1 MSKQTTP
8 QFTPK
13 RLVPTA
19 EQSAIQIA
27 PKKIVLIDANAGA
40 AKTTTLALRIAESL
54 YRGRQ
59 PERTLALVF
68 TAAAKLAMRQRLAEI
83 GLAAHVIKRLTIA
96 TFDEL
101 AGSVLVKLEGGAVP
115 AIDND
120 EALRPYALEAIELV
134 AQRYGERYELEVSMN
149 NTAVAQFLKLQLRTK
164 ARFDLHRA
172 GFGHDTVQAS
182 LAALDISH
190 THYLWLR
197 EYERLRGSDAGETQ
211 FRARFDATYDLV
223 RLLEDDTPLR
233 SELPEYQVIVADE
246 LHDLN
251 EASFRLLTMLIR
263 RGNAFF
269 CGAGDRDQV
278 IYTWAGADHQFLSQ
292 RFEQEFPQL
301 QRYPLTSSYR
311 YGPELAQAV
320 GALKRKASSS
330 ALARGTRIE
339 LVGYDADAPDDC
351 AEQLVAA
358 LRRWQA
364 DGGGLGAAAIVLRDR
379 DQSIRVENALFRHGI
394 GYHMVDMHS
403 YLGSQEILMLRGLVA
418 IARQDLHSIKS
429 GARRGEML
437 EALVVFAEIPFNADQ
452 LRQARE
458 DVSTYPELLEG
469 FLTNQLAK
477 SANRD
482 KAGLTLAAVEYLRA
496 LEPQAPAGPALRHV
510 ASLMQLDRTAR
521 RLFVDPAQAKVVAAS
536 IGGFIEVCAES
547 ATAVGG
553 FSRWLGDIE
562 HGLAD
567 SKKADRVTIAC
578 VDQIKGLEYA
588 HVLLPYLALDAFPRA
603 LAEPREEEN
612 RFYVAVTRARERL
625 TLLAPEPAALR
636 SPYLAAMRLEH
647 ASASGS
653 RLLRKNVLRQEI
665 GARAPDG

>member
-1 MSKQTTP
+1 MSKETTP

-40 AKTTTLALRIAESL
+40 AKTTTLALRVAESL

-59 PERTLALVF
+59 PEHTLALVF

-83 GLAAHVIKRLTIA
+83 GLAAHVIKRLTIV

-101 AGSVLVKLEGGAVP
+101 ARSVLLKLEGGAVP
-115 AIDND
+115 LIDSY
-120 EALRPYALEAIELV
+120 EGLRPYALEAIELV
-134 AQRYGERYELEVSMN
+134 ALRYGERYELEVSMN
-149 NTAVAQFLKLQLRTK
+149 NTAVTQFLKLQLRTK
-164 ARFDLHRA
+164 ARLDFHRA
-172 GFGHDTVQAS
+172 GFAHDTVQDS
-182 LAALDISH
+182 LAALGISH

-197 EYERLRGSDAGETQ
+197 EYERLRGSDAGEIQ
-211 FRARFDATYDLV
+211 FRAQFDATYDLV
-223 RLLEDDTPLR
+223 RLLDDDEPLR
-233 SELPEYQVIVADE
+233 GELPAYQVIVADE

-251 EASFRLLTMLIR
+251 EAAFRLLTMLIR

-278 IYTWAGADHQFLSQ
+278 IYTWSGADHRFLRE

-301 QRYPLTSSYR
+301 QRYPLTRSYR
-311 YGPELAQAV
+311 YGPELAEAV

-330 ALARGTRIE
+330 ALARATRID
-339 LVGYDADAPDDC
+339 LALYDPGAPDAC
-351 AEQLVAA
+351 AELLVAA

-364 DGGGLGAAAIVLRDR
+364 DGGNLGAAAIVLRER
-379 DQSIRVENALFRHGI
+379 DQSIRVENALFRHAI
-394 GYHMVDMHS
+394 GYTMIDMHS
-403 YLGSQEILMLRGLVA
+403 YLASQEILMLRGLVA
-418 IARQDLHSIKS
+418 IARRDLHWIKS
-429 GARRGEML
+429 GARRAEIL
-437 EALVVFAEIPFNADQ
+437 EALVVFAEIPFTADE

-469 FLTNQLAK
+469 FLTNQLGK
-477 SANRD
+477 SVNRE
-482 KAGLTLAAVEYLRA
+482 KAGLTLAAVDYLRA
-496 LEPQAPAGPALRHV
+496 LDAHAPVGPALREV
-510 ASLMQLDRTAR
+510 SALMQLDRTAR

-536 IGGFIEVCAES
+536 IAGFIEVCAES
-547 ATAVGG
+547 ATAVGD

-567 SKKADRVTIAC
+567 SKKAERVVIAC
-578 VDQIKGLEYA
+578 VDQIKGLEYG
-588 HVLLPYLALDAFPRA
+588 HVLMPYLALDAFPRA
-603 LAEPREEEN
+603 LAEPGEEEN

-636 SPYLAAMRLEH
+636 SRYLEAMGLEQ
-647 ASASGS
+647 SIASGG
-653 RLLRKNVLRQEI
+653 RLLRKSALRRDIAERVA
-665 GARAPDG
+665 GD